1 MIWKSEMNFMLIILL
16 ILCVV
21 HKFVYGDLCVA
32 FVPRDKCIVACGS
45 LYFVLTEDGIRI
57 FRKVLLIRV
66 IKSFE

>member
-1 MIWKSEMNFMLIILL
+1 MIWKSEMNLMLIILL

-21 HKFVYGDLCVA
+21 HKFIYGDLCVA
-32 FVPRDKCIVACGS
+32 CVPRDKCIVTCGI
-45 LYFVLTEDGIRI
+45 LYIVFTEDGIRI